1 MIIHCDICFEKSK
14 YDLTCGHNICE
25 ECNSKCEKICLI
37 CNEEK
42 KYKTNNQTQMN
53 QIQTNQTQNLN
64 GQINYRPYTMNPTLI
79 NRRNSIAYDMLRLE
93 RIYSSILPNTNTSSA
108 SVVRYD
114 GVIPE
119 PIFSIRRFH

>member
-1 MIIHCDICFEKSK
+1 MSEKVCFFEVAQS
-14 YDLTCGHNICE
+14 LTCELH
-25 ECNSKCEKICLI
+25 
-37 CNEEK
+37 
-42 KYKTNNQTQMN
+42 
-53 QIQTNQTQNLN
+53 QNLNSN

-108 SVVRYD
+108 SVIRYD

-119 PIFSIRRFH
+119 PNFSLRRLD